1 MTGDIRWNFPM
12 RLGSAAAGVLGTAGG
27 VVFASDPEGSLIA
40 LDARTGAKL
49 WHYQTGGEIRSSPIS
64 YAVDGQAVRGDRGGL
79 DAVCVWAAVNAKA
92 RR

>member
-1 MTGDIRWNFPM
+1 MTGDIRWSFPM

-49 WHYQTGGEIRSSPIS
+49 WHYQTGGDIRSSPIS
-64 YAVDGQAVRGDRGGL
+64 YEVDGKQYVAIAGDSTLFVFGL
-79 DAVCVWAAVNAKA
+79 P
-92 RR
+92 